1 MKKLSKR
8 SMDFIELFLSL
19 NDMER
24 VSLTKHDVK
33 ILYDYYKNAI
43 YEINRLENELL
54 KKEGE

>member
-1 MKKLSKR
+1 MNKLSKK
-8 SMDFIELFLSL
+8 SIDFIELFLSL
-19 NDMER
+19 NDMDC

-43 YEINRLENELL
+43 YEINRLEDELL

>member
-8 SMDFIELFLSL
+8 SVDYIELFLTL
-19 NDMER
+19 DDMKR

-33 ILYDYYKNAI
+33 ILYGYYKNAI
-43 YEINRLENELL
+43 FEINRLEDELL